1 MIPLFTMWS
10 CVTIVY
16 FNQRTAS
23 ITTRTYKTALANQ
36 KRINMS
42 QIEYTQSVTV
52 GMQEQMIFF
61 EVDYY
66 IDDTGDIQIYSF
78 YAEAVIEDSS
88 GWLYLEK
95 VPSWM
100 HKILEDTVEDY
111 KYEMIQ

>member
-1 MIPLFTMWS
+1 
-10 CVTIVY
+10 
-16 FNQRTAS
+16 
-23 ITTRTYKTALANQ
+23 
-36 KRINMS
+36 MS

-52 GMQEQMIFF
+52 GMQEQLIAF

-66 IDDTGDIQIYSF
+66 IDDTGDIKIYSF
-78 YAEAVIEDSS
+78 YAEAVLEDSS
-88 GWLYLEK
+88 GWVDREK